1 MSNFK
6 VLWSE
11 TGSSVRHA
19 RKFETA
25 LEARGFV
32 KGLRLG
38 KGLER
43 IGVRFLN
50 SAGDY
55 ERVAVADFFK
65 AADDQG

>member
-6 VLWSE
+6 VLWSD
-11 TGSSVRHA
+11 TGSSLRHS

-25 LEARGFV
+25 LEARGFI
-32 KGLRLG
+32 KGLRLA
-38 KGLER
+38 KELER

-50 SAGDY
+50 PAGDY

-65 AADDQG
+65 TTDDQG